1 MKKSLKFVLSLVLVF
16 LLAIVIT
23 GCSNKNIVENNTVE
37 NETVVSTPETID
49 ENNINEEGLEVE
61 GFIESNPD
69 MISGATIDEED
80 KFVVGAVNQTP
91 VYYSQIDSRW
101 KNHPY
106 TSIGK
111 ASQTIGTSG
120 CGPTCSAMVVSSIKG
135 TIRPDEMGDLYV
147 KYGYRSANDGTYF
160 SAFQWTA
167 NRFDIP
173 FKRVWNVN
181 DAIELVR
188 QGYYVIA
195 SCGKGLFTTGGHFIV
210 IYDIE
215 GSTLKIFDPYNYNG
229 KFNYG
234 NRGGKVTLD
243 GNTINCSIANFKAYA
258 NSGAWFGFKANE
270 AKPVEPSTPDT
281 PAPTPV
287 PDTPKTGVVN
297 VRTSLNVRR
306 GPGTGYSYVRSLYN
320 GAKVTIYETQNGWY
334 RIGNREWVIDD
345 YIRVGSVSP
354 SVTSTVGQT
363 RKLKATT
370 TLYSRSNLSGTR
382 YTYLA
387 NTKVKILQNVNA
399 NIDYIYIPATGR
411 YAYVEVVAYTTSN
424 GSYTPAKTSTVGR
437 YMKFR
442 TTYTYIYSNS
452 NLSGYRYTYLA
463 NTQVKILKNIST
475 TVDYI
480 YVPATGR
487 YGYVST
493 SVYK

>member
-49 ENNINEEGLEVE
+49 ENNIDEEGLEVE

-80 KFVVGAVNQTP
+80 KFVVGAKQESP

-106 TSIGK
+106 SAIGK
-111 ASQTIGTSG
+111 ASQTIGSSG
-120 CGPTCSAMVVSSIKG
+120 CGPTSSAMVVSTIKG
-135 TIRPDEMGDLYV
+135 IIRPDEMGDLYL
-147 KYGYRSANDGTYF
+147 KYGYRSPNDGTYF

-167 NRFDIP
+167 NYFGIG

-181 DAIELVR
+181 AAIDAVR
-188 QGYYVIA
+188 DNYYVIA

-210 IYDIE
+210 LYGID
-215 GSTLKIFDPYNYNG
+215 GDTLKIYDPYMYNG

-234 NRGGKVTLD
+234 NRGGKVSVE
-243 GNTINCSIANFKAYA
+243 GNTVYCSVYNFKTYA
-258 NSGAWFGFKANE
+258 NSGAWFCFKSE
-270 AKPVEPSTPDT
+270 GQQVDPTQTPEPT
-281 PAPTPV
+281 PAPST
-287 PDTPKTGVVN
+287 DIKNGVVN

-363 RKLKATT
+363 RKLKSTT

-399 NIDYIYIPATGR
+399 NVDYIYIPATGR
-411 YAYVEVVAYTTSN
+411 YAYVEVVAYKEQSNTS
-424 GSYTPAKTSTVGR
+424 TPALTNTVGQ
-437 YMKFR
+437 YKKFR

>member
-1 MKKSLKFVLSLVLVF
+1 MKKKLLIALFAIAIITGLVF
-16 LLAIVIT
+16 CFVRMGEEANL
-23 GCSNKNIVENNTVE
+23 VENTVE
-37 NETVVSTPETID
+37 QVSTIETPEPTGTAED
-49 ENNINEEGLEVE
+49 MESAVEKE
-61 GFIESNPD
+61 GFVEENPD
-69 MISGATIDEED
+69 LVSGISPSDED
-80 KFVVGAVNQTP
+80 FIVGAVNQTP

-106 TSIGK
+106 TSIGN
-111 ASQTIGTSG
+111 ASQTIGSSG

-188 QGYYVIA
+188 QGYYVIT
-195 SCGKGLFTTGGHFIV
+195 SCGPGLFTTGGHFIV

-234 NRGGKVTLD
+234 DRGGKVTLD
-243 GNTINCSIANFKAYA
+243 GNTINCSIANFKLYA

-270 AKPVEPSTPDT
+270 AKPVEPTNPDT

-306 GPGTGYSYVRSLYN
+306 GPGTNYSYVRSLYN
-320 GAKVTIYETQNGWY
+320 GNKVTIYETVNGWY
-334 RIGNREWVIDD
+334 RIGTNEWVIDD
-345 YIRVGSVSP
+345 YVRVGETTKP
-354 SVTSTVGQT
+354 TTSTVGQT
-363 RKLKATT
+363 RKLKSTT
-370 TLYSRSNLSGTR
+370 TLYSKSNLSGTTYTYLPNTTVKILENVNANVDRIYVPATGRYAYVEVVAYKEQSNTSTPAVTNTVGQYKKFKTTYTYIYSKSNLSGTR

-387 NTKVKILQNVNA
+387 NTKVKIL
-399 NIDYIYIPATGR
+399 
-411 YAYVEVVAYTTSN
+411 
-424 GSYTPAKTSTVGR
+424 
-437 YMKFR
+437 
-442 TTYTYIYSNS
+442 
-452 NLSGYRYTYLA
+452 
-463 NTQVKILKNIST
+463 KNISR

>member
-1 MKKSLKFVLSLVLVF
+1 MKNKFLISLILVFVLVT
-16 LLAIVIT
+16 LALT
-23 GCSNKNIVENNTVE
+23 GCSKK
-37 NETVVSTPETID
+37 PDETI
-49 ENNINEEGLEVE
+49 ENNIQNEETVDGSFAGEEALEHE
-61 GFIESNPD
+61 GFIEENPD
-69 MISGATIDEED
+69 LISGGKEDED
-80 KFVVGAVNQTP
+80 DFVIGAVNETP

-111 ASQTIGTSG
+111 ASQTIGSSG

-188 QGYYVIA
+188 QGYYVIT
-195 SCGKGLFTTGGHFIV
+195 SCGPGLFTTGGHFIV

-234 NRGGKVTLD
+234 DRGGKVTLD
-243 GNTINCSIANFKAYA
+243 GNTINCSIANFKLYA

-270 AKPVEPSTPDT
+270 AKPVEPTTPDT
-281 PAPTPV
+281 PTPTPV
-287 PDTPKTGVVN
+287 PDTPKTGVVSVN
-297 VRTSLNVRR
+297 SSLNVRR
-306 GPGTGYSYVRSLYN
+306 GPGTNYSYVRSLYN
-320 GAKVTIYETQNGWY
+320 GNKVTIYETVNRWY
-334 RIGNREWVIDD
+334 RIGTNEWVSAN
-345 YIRVGSVSP
+345 YIIINSGSSTVSRN
-354 SVTSTVGQT
+354 TVGQT
-363 RKLKATT
+363 RKLARNCH
-370 TLYSRSNLSGTR
+370 LYANPDLTG
-382 YTYLA
+382 YEYDYLA
-387 NTKVKILQNVNA
+387 NTKVIIKEN
-399 NIDYIYIPATGR
+399 TS
-411 YAYVEVVAYTTSN
+411 AY
-424 GSYTPAKTSTVGR
+424 
-437 YMKFR
+437 
-442 TTYTYIYSNS
+442 
-452 NLSGYRYTYLA
+452 
-463 NTQVKILKNIST
+463 
-475 TVDYI
+475 VDYI

-493 SVYK
+493 SVYR

>member
-1 MKKSLKFVLSLVLVF
+1 MKKKLLIALFAIAIITGLVF
-16 LLAIVIT
+16 CFVRMGEEANL
-23 GCSNKNIVENNTVE
+23 VENTVE
-37 NETVVSTPETID
+37 QVSTVETPEPTGTAED
-49 ENNINEEGLEVE
+49 MESAVEKE
-61 GFIESNPD
+61 GFLEENPD
-69 MISGATIDEED
+69 LISGISPSDED
-80 KFVVGAVNQTP
+80 FIVGAVNQTP

-101 KNHPY
+101 KSHPY

-111 ASQTIGTSG
+111 ASQTIGSSG

-147 KYGYRSANDGTYF
+147 KYGYRSPNDGTYF

-167 NRFDIP
+167 NRFNIP

-188 QGYYVIA
+188 QGYYVIT
-195 SCGKGLFTTGGHFIV
+195 SCGPGLFTTGGHFIV

-270 AKPVEPSTPDT
+270 AKPVEPTTPDT
-281 PAPTPV
+281 PVPTPV
-287 PDTPKTGVVN
+287 PDTPKTGVVSVN
-297 VRTSLNVRR
+297 SSLNVRR
-306 GPGTGYSYVRSLYN
+306 GPGTNYSYVRSLYN
-320 GAKVTIYETQNGWY
+320 GNKVTIYETVNGWY
-334 RIGNREWVIDD
+334 RIGTNEWVIDD
-345 YIRVGSVSP
+345 YVRVGESTKP
-354 SVTSTVGQT
+354 TTSTVGQT
-363 RKLKATT
+363 RKLKSTT
-370 TLYSRSNLSGTR
+370 TLYSKSNLSGTTYTYLPNTTVKILENVNANVDRIYVPATGRYAYVEVVAYKEQANTSTPAVTNTVGQYKKFRTTYTYIYSKSNLSGTR

-387 NTKVKILQNVNA
+387 NTKVKV
-399 NIDYIYIPATGR
+399 
-411 YAYVEVVAYTTSN
+411 
-424 GSYTPAKTSTVGR
+424 
-437 YMKFR
+437 
-442 TTYTYIYSNS
+442 
-452 NLSGYRYTYLA
+452 
-463 NTQVKILKNIST
+463 LKNVST

>member
-1 MKKSLKFVLSLVLVF
+1 MKKSLKFVLSLILVF

-49 ENNINEEGLEVE
+49 ENNIDEEGLEVE

-111 ASQTIGTSG
+111 ASQTIGSSG

-147 KYGYRSANDGTYF
+147 KYGYRSANNGTYF

-188 QGYYVIA
+188 QGYYVIT
-195 SCGKGLFTTGGHFIV
+195 SCGPGLFTTGGHFIV

-215 GSTLKIFDPYNYNG
+215 GSTLKIFDPYNYSG

-270 AKPVEPSTPDT
+270 AKPVEPTTPDT

-320 GAKVTIYETQNGWY
+320 GAKVTIYEIQNGWY

-399 NIDYIYIPATGR
+399 NVDYIYIPATGR
-411 YAYVEVVAYTTSN
+411 YAYVEVVAYKEQSNTS
-424 GSYTPAKTSTVGR
+424 TPAVTNTVGQ
-437 YMKFR
+437 YKKFR
-442 TTYTYIYSNS
+442 TTYTYIYSKS

-463 NTQVKILKNIST
+463 NTKVKILKNISR

>member
-1 MKKSLKFVLSLVLVF
+1 MKKSLKFVLSLILVF

-49 ENNINEEGLEVE
+49 ENNIDEEGLEVE

-69 MISGATIDEED
+69 MISGATINEED

-91 VYYSQIDSRW
+91 VHYSQIDSRW

-188 QGYYVIA
+188 QGYYVIT
-195 SCGKGLFTTGGHFIV
+195 SCGPGLFTTGGHFIV

-243 GNTINCSIANFKAYA
+243 GNTINCSITNFKLYA

-281 PAPTPV
+281 PDTPA

-320 GAKVTIYETQNGWY
+320 GNKVTIYETVNGWY
-334 RIGNREWVIDD
+334 RIGTNEWVIDD

-370 TLYSRSNLSGTR
+370 TLYSRSNLSGTT
-382 YTYLA
+382 YTYLP
-387 NTKVKILQNVNA
+387 NTTVKILENVNA
-399 NIDYIYIPATGR
+399 NVDRIYVPATGR
-411 YAYVEVVAYTTSN
+411 YAYVEVVAYKEQANTS
-424 GSYTPAKTSTVGR
+424 TPAVTNTVGQ
-437 YMKFR
+437 YKKFR
-442 TTYTYIYSNS
+442 TTYTYIYSKS

-463 NTQVKILKNIST
+463 NTKVKILKNVSR